1 MIKSTEEIIIYES
14 PDGGKTIYSRD
25 SGSTDRTLVKQD
37 SGVTRWHEWQRW
49 HEWREILKMAEDNVT
64 LHDAIQRVEVI
75 YALIKKENN

>member
-37 SGVTRWHEWQRW
+37 SGVTRWHEW
-49 HEWREILKMAEDNVT
+49 REILKMAEDNVT